1 MIRFLFAA
9 VPLGAG
15 IASALQAATNGA
27 LTARSSLVTALVV
40 NVAGTLVGAA
50 ALLLV
55 PGTRAI
61 VPSPDTPWSLYAG
74 GLYGLVIIAALAFAF
89 PRLGGAWSIALF
101 VLGQSV
107 TALALDHFA
116 LIGQARDPLTAWRMA
131 GIGLVVAG
139 VLLLRR

>member
-1 MIRFLFAA
+1 MTAFLFTL

-15 IASALQAATNGA
+15 IASAMQAATNGA
-27 LTARSSLVTALVV
+27 LTLRSSLVTALVV
-40 NVAGTLVGAA
+40 NVVVTLIGVS

-55 PGTRAI
+55 PGTRPVMPAG
-61 VPSPDTPWSLYAG
+61 DTPWAFYAG

-89 PRLGGAWSIALF
+89 PRLGSAVSIALF
-101 VLGQSV
+101 VLGQSA

-116 LIGQARDPLTAWRMA
+116 LLDTAHQPVSAARAA
-131 GIGLVVAG
+131 GLLLVVAG

>member
-1 MIRFLFAA
+1 MTAFLFTL

-27 LTARSSLVTALVV
+27 LTLRSSLVTALVV
-40 NVAGTLVGAA
+40 NVVVTLIGVS

-55 PGTRAI
+55 PGTRPVMPA
-61 VPSPDTPWSLYAG
+61 DGTPWAFYAG

-89 PRLGGAWSIALF
+89 PRLGSAVSIALF
-101 VLGQSV
+101 VLGQSA

-116 LIGQARDPLTAWRMA
+116 LLDTAHQPVSAARAA
-131 GIGLVVAG
+131 GLLLVVAG

>member
-1 MIRFLFAA
+1 MTAFLFTL

-27 LTARSSLVTALVV
+27 LTLRSSLVTALVV
-40 NVAGTLVGAA
+40 NVIGTLVGAT

-55 PGTRAI
+55 PGTRA
-61 VPSPDTPWSLYAG
+61 VMPAAGTPWAFYAG
-74 GLYGLVIIAALAFAF
+74 GLYGLVIIAGLAFAF
-89 PRLGGAWSIALF
+89 PRLGSAVAIALF
-101 VLGQSV
+101 VLGQSA

-116 LIGQARDPLTAWRMA
+116 LLDTAHQPVSAARGA
-131 GIGLVVAG
+131 GLVLVMAG

>member
-15 IASALQAATNGA
+15 IASALQAAANAG
-27 LTARSSLVTALVV
+27 LTQRSSLVTALVV
-40 NVAGTLVGAA
+40 NVAGTLIGAV

-55 PGTRAI
+55 PGTRAV
-61 VPSPDTPWSLYAG
+61 VPPADTPWPFYAG
-74 GLYGLVIIAALAFAF
+74 GLYGLVIIAGLAFAF

-101 VLGQSV
+101 VLGQSA

-116 LIGQARDPLTAWRMA
+116 VLGQARDPVTTARLA